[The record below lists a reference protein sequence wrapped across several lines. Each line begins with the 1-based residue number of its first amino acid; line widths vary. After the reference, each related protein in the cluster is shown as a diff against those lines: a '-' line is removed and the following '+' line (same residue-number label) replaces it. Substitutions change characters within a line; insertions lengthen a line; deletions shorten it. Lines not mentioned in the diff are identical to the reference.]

1 MDPADLAD
9 LERLLDRELKGLP
22 TPRAPQTLMPRV
34 MAAVSAGQRGAVP
47 ATGWSTW
54 SPAWQASSVG
64 VLLLLV
70 ATIAWLYSMPPAP
83 VVETTRTAGEV
94 AAVMRV
100 FWDVLLQPV
109 ATYIFVLGVS
119 LALACAA
126 AWAAFELALGGAS
139 HQ

>member
-1 MDPADLAD
+1 MDPADAD
-9 LERLLDRELKGLP
+9 LERLLDRELKKLP
-22 TPRAPQTLMPRV
+22 APRARQPLLPRV
-34 MAAVSAGQRGAVP
+34 MAAASGSPQAAP

-54 SPAWQASSVG
+54 SPGWQASSVA
-64 VLLLLV
+64 VLLLFV
-70 ATIAWLYSMPPAP
+70 ATVAWLFSAPPAP
-83 VVETTRTAGEV
+83 VVETTRTAGEI

-109 ATYIFVLGVS
+109 ATYIFVLGLS

-126 AWAAFELALGGAS
+126 AWAALELALGGAS

>member
-1 MDPADLAD
+1 MDPADAD
-9 LERLLDRELKGLP
+9 LERLLDRELKKLP
-22 TPRAPQTLMPRV
+22 APRAPQSLLPRV
-34 MAAVSAGQRGAVP
+34 MATASASPHRAP

-54 SPAWQASSVG
+54 SPGWQASSVA
-64 VLLLLV
+64 VLLLFV
-70 ATIAWLYSMPPAP
+70 ATVAWLFSAPPAP
-83 VVETTRTAGEV
+83 VVETTRTAGEI

-109 ATYIFVLGVS
+109 ATYIFVLGLS

-126 AWAAFELALGGAS
+126 AWAALELALGGAS